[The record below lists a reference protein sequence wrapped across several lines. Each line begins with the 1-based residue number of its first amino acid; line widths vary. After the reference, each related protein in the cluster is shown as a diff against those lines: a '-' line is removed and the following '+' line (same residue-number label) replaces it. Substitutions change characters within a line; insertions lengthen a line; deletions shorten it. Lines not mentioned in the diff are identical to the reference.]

1 MRTLIAWLLLCGIWS
16 STWLVIKV
24 GLLDLPPL
32 LFAGLRFVVAFAALV
47 AVVLARRVPFPA
59 KRDWGLIAVTGF
71 LTFGVNYGCLF
82 WGEEHVASGLAAIL
96 QATIPAFGMIFAH
109 YNLRD
114 ERITTLKAL
123 GVTLGMSGVGIIF
136 SNRTQTTEPLALW
149 GCAAIVFGALSV
161 AYANVLVKARA
172 GHLDPMVLSAGQM
185 LFGLVPLLGASLFL
199 ERDWSAVHWTP
210 RAVVSLVYLAL
221 FGSALAF
228 CLMYWLLRHTDVT
241 RVMMISLITPVA
253 AVGLGIM
260 LMGESLSW
268 RAGLGAVCVLVGI
281 SFVINPFRRTPVA
294 VT

>member
-1 MRTLIAWLLLCGIWS
+1 M
-16 STWLVIKV
+16 
-24 GLLDLPPL
+24 
-32 LFAGLRFVVAFAALV
+32 
-47 AVVLARRVPFPA
+47 
-59 KRDWGLIAVTGF
+59 
-71 LTFGVNYGCLF
+71 
-82 WGEEHVASGLAAIL
+82 
-96 QATIPAFGMIFAH
+96 
-109 YNLRD
+109 
-114 ERITTLKAL
+114 
-123 GVTLGMSGVGIIF
+123 
-136 SNRTQTTEPLALW
+136 W